1 MAVRIMDL
9 KIIAEAVVGGWEL
22 KNSNVLSNIDEI

>member
-1 MAVRIMDL
+1 MVVRVMDL
-9 KIIAEAVVGGWEL
+9 KIMVEAVVGWEL